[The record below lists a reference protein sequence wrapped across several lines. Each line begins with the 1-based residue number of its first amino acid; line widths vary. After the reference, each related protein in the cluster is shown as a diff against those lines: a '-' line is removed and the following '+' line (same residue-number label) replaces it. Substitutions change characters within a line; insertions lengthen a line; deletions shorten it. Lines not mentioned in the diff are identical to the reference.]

1 MCGTEQRQ
9 GKCDT
14 YQRSREA
21 ATGTHADI
29 HEQDEAYLKSCREAA
44 REIVKDC
51 GWTVIH
57 CARDDAPRTVE
68 DIHNEV
74 YKTVKSLL

>member
-1 MCGTEQRQ
+1 MLTF
-9 GKCDT
+9 T
-14 YQRSREA
+14 SR
-21 ATGTHADI
+21 T
-29 HEQDEAYLKSCREAA
+29 SCREAG